1 MSRLHAD
8 TDGDR
13 RRSTSSAEALGAR
26 AAAIEHAVRVIA
38 YACYLA
44 GSRNLIAKIR
54 SDVCGPKIRTAIA
67 RHDTPTL
74 FDWLIEA
81 LSYQGISD
89 RVAYDYLEQHGG
101 ITWRDIEQSLSR
113 SASCP
118 KLRSYWH
125 YYDCRYQ
132 KSQGT
137 CAELNHISRCP
148 VPAYNLRNG
157 RLNQTAFALY
167 LFIRDIAGRDLVA
180 WIDAQLR
187 KEPEHTGSDRLAG
200 IREALIGPL
209 RNVYGVSDKVIAMAL
224 SSILLAAPK
233 NRPDWHKVGANLI
246 AVDTLVHNFLHR
258 TGILRRFQA
267 KHSYGVACYRP
278 GGCADIIR
286 VVTDRIDAREFGQG
300 YPRCFPRFV
309 QHAIWQ
315 YCAQQGRDICNA
327 NRIDDARSCQNTA
340 CRIHGICD
348 RVALHA

>member
-1 MSRLHAD
+1 MISTTRVARD
-8 TDGDR
+8 RDGGHKSALELVR
-13 RRSTSSAEALGAR
+13 VTSAAL
-26 AAAIEHAVRVIA
+26 EHAVRVIA

-44 GSRNLIAKIR
+44 GARNLIAKIR

-113 SASCP
+113 SVSCP

-137 CAELNHISRCP
+137 CGEPNHISRCP

-167 LFIRDIAGRDLVA
+167 LFIRDIADCDLVA
-180 WIDAQLR
+180 WIDAQLVSSR
-187 KEPEHTGSDRLAG
+187 TSSARTSSPACGTPLSDRCATSTAFLT
-200 IREALIGPL
+200 
-209 RNVYGVSDKVIAMAL
+209 K
-224 SSILLAAPK
+224 SS
-233 NRPDWHKVGANLI
+233 RWHYPP
-246 AVDTLVHNFLHR
+246 FCSPPRR
-258 TGILRRFQA
+258 TGRTGMKWRQLDRR
-267 KHSYGVACYRP
+267 
-278 GGCADIIR
+278 
-286 VVTDRIDAREFGQG
+286 
-300 YPRCFPRFV
+300 
-309 QHAIWQ
+309 
-315 YCAQQGRDICNA
+315 
-327 NRIDDARSCQNTA
+327 
-340 CRIHGICD
+340 
-348 RVALHA
+348 